1 MTTSCVYLWSLRSFS
16 EHFFYRATLGNCL
29 FHVKVTECQPPDTVK
44 NYFTGAFQAFTRTR
58 SSHHTRTRNSH
69 SKVFIYLKSLKTIC
83 EEVILQWRCE
93 KPTCEFTKKNSFTYP
108 PSCILSSFFRNAS
121 RLLLPRRLWKCA
133 STISFR
139 NYKWK
144 VVLLVIYLF
153 NYDSSKSTFLMLNM
167 VFDVLFKLEFFVSCN
182 TI

>member
-1 MTTSCVYLWSLRSFS
+1 MLFKHLQEREVAIIQEREVAILRCSFTWNPWKLFVKKLFCNEVARSQPASLR
-16 EHFFYRATLGNCL
+16 
-29 FHVKVTECQPPDTVK
+29 
-44 NYFTGAFQAFTRTR
+44 
-58 SSHHTRTRNSH
+58 
-69 SKVFIYLKSLKTIC
+69 
-83 EEVILQWRCE
+83 
-93 KPTCEFTKKNSFTYP
+93 KKNSFTYP

-167 VFDVLFKLEFFVSCN
+167 AFDVLFKMEFFVSCN